1 MCGDQYIG
9 SAVNFKNRFRVH
21 KSDIKTNKDR
31 CGTARHFN
39 NKCRHPHNPH
49 AYLQVQII
57 EQINTTSDS
66 EETLW
71 HREKYWQCQ
80 LFVNTLGMNSVS
92 DLYCKQRK
100 GSRKK

>member
-1 MCGDQYIG
+1 MCGDQYVG

-31 CGTARHFN
+31 CGTAQHFN

-100 GSRKK
+100 GCRKK